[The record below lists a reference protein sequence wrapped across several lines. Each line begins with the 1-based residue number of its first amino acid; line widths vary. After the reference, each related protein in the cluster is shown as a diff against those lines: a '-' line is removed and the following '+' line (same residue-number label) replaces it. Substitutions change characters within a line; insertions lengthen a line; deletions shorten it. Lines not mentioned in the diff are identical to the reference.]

1 MNCTNTFIPYA
12 ATGYFSKIVEDY
24 LTGHDAL
31 RPFYAYSPNLEG
43 IKQSVAARKNIA
55 TNRQLLVNVLLKQY
69 ASLTVSDQV
78 NANIQLLSDN
88 HVFTITTAHQP
99 NIFTGPL
106 YFIYKIMH
114 TVKLAEE
121 LNKLYTDAKFV
132 PVYYMGSED
141 ADLEELG
148 YVNVGGQKLIWNT
161 AQTGAVGRM
170 KIDKAFIGL
179 IHTIEGQI
187 AVQPNGSKL
196 IELFKQCYTEGKM
209 IQQATLELV
218 NHLFSA
224 YGVIVVIP
232 DNPELKR
239 SFQPVIEK
247 ELMEGFSHKIVE
259 QTAAAL
265 SVNYKVQASGRA
277 INLFYLKDDK
287 RERIEL
293 GPDQQYQVQ
302 SLKLSFTKEEILAEL
317 ANHPERFSANVILRG
332 AFQETILP
340 NVAFIGGGG
349 ELAYWLELKNVF
361 KAINVHYPVLILRNS
376 FLFVEPSQYE
386 KLRKYQLLDEALF
399 IKTQD
404 FINNMVNDAS
414 TNQLQL
420 AGEIKDMEALY
431 NKLQNIAATIDA
443 TLMDHVIS
451 LKTHT
456 LKKIQELEKKL
467 LKAEKAKFQTA
478 IDQINHLK
486 LSLFP
491 GNNLQERT
499 DNFSLYYSKY
509 GEKWMDII
517 YQFSR
522 GIDQLFGV
530 IYAD

>member
-12 ATGYFSKIVEDY
+12 NTGYFSKIVEDY
-24 LTGHDAL
+24 LAEHAAL
-31 RPFYAYSPNLEG
+31 RPFYAYSPTLEG
-43 IKQSVAARKNIA
+43 IKESVAARKNIH
-55 TNRQLLVNVLLKQY
+55 TNRQLLVKVLNKQY
-69 ASLTVSDQV
+69 ASLEVSDQV
-78 NANIQLLSDN
+78 RANIEHLKEN

-148 YVNVGGQKLIWNT
+148 YVNVGGQKLMWNT
-161 AQTGAVGRM
+161 SQTGAVGRM
-170 KIDKAFIGL
+170 KVDKAFIGL
-179 IHTIEGQI
+179 IHSIEGQI
-187 AVQPNGSKL
+187 AVQPNGQKL
-196 IELFKQCYTEGKM
+196 VQLFKQCYSEGKM

-232 DNPELKR
+232 DNPELK
-239 SFQPVIEK
+239 SAFQSVVEK
-247 ELMEGFSHKIVE
+247 ELREGFSHKIVE
-259 QTAAAL
+259 QTAVEL
-265 SVNYKVQASGRA
+265 SINYKVQASGRA
-277 INLFYLKDDK
+277 INLFYLIEDK

-293 GPDQQYQVQ
+293 SPDNQYLVQ
-302 SLKLSFTKEEILAEL
+302 SLKLSFTQQEILTEL

-361 KAINVHYPVLILRNS
+361 KAIDVHYPVLILRNS
-376 FLFVEPSQYE
+376 FLFVEQMYFE
-386 KLRKYQLLDEALF
+386 KMRKLQLLDQALF

-404 FINNMVNDAS
+404 FINNLVRSAS
-414 TNQLQL
+414 ENQLQL
-420 AGEIKDMEALY
+420 TGEIADMEALY
-431 NKLQNIAATIDA
+431 DKLQRISGSIDS

-451 LKTHT
+451 LKTDA
-456 LKKIQELEKKL
+456 LKKMQVLEKKL
-467 LKAEKAKFQTA
+467 LRAEKAKFQTA
-478 IDQINHLK
+478 IDQINNIKSL
-486 LSLFP
+486 LFP

-509 GEKWMDII
+509 GEKWLDMI
-517 YQFSR
+517 YQSSR
-522 GIDQLFGV
+522 GVDQLFGV
-530 IYAD
+530 IYVQ